1 MAYPKTKPSEGVP
14 ARPFLPGIER
24 EVLEYWE
31 TDQTFRASVD
41 ARATETNDGN
51 EFVLLDGPPFAD
63 GLPHYGHLLAG
74 YAKDAASR
82 YQTMR
87 GHRVER
93 RFGWTCH
100 GLPSE
105 MEAEKL
111 LGLSSKRDIETLG
124 VAEFNEVCR
133 TSVMRHTKEWRDYVT
148 RQARW
153 VDFDNDCKTMDLDYM
168 ESVMWAFKSLWDKG
182 LIYQGH
188 SMSWYCG
195 SCETPL
201 SDSESE
207 GTMDHRETG
216 RERSDP
222 ELTLGLRLETGE
234 LALVWTRSPWTLPS
248 ALAIAVHPQAEY
260 VTVEHGGERYLLAA
274 DRLSD
279 HAHELGENL
288 ADRVVATVPGTELAG
303 LRYTPAFGFFAG
315 HDRAHRVLTA
325 AHVSLDEGTGVV
337 PVAPAF
343 GQDDKAAA
351 EAAGIAL
358 VVPVDAACRFTDEV
372 PPYAGQSVLDA
383 NPAIVRDLKASGA
396 VLRHG
401 ARRHTCPHCWRCGT
415 RLIERALP
423 SWFLALGGIRRRM
436 LELNQQIVWS
446 PERVRDGQFGKWL
459 ENVHDWN
466 ISRNR
471 YWGAPMP
478 IWVSDDPAYPRTDVY
493 GSLDDLRRDFGV
505 RLTDLHRP
513 AIDEL
518 TRPNPDDPTGR
529 STMRRIPEVLDCWF
543 ETGSMPFAQVHY
555 PFENAEWFE
564 RHSPCDLVVEYHAQT
579 RGWFYYMHILATA
592 LFDRPAFGNCSVL
605 GVVQGTDGHAMS
617 KSRNNYLDIGEIF
630 DRDGSDAM
638 RWSLIS
644 SPLVRGGDL
653 VVTSRGSQDA
663 VRQAVLPL
671 WNAWAFLALY
681 AGTSGVE
688 SRWHTESRQVLDRY
702 LLARTHLLV
711 ATARKTMDA
720 HDLSATC
727 AAVRDFLDML
737 TNWYIRCSR
746 SRFASGDADAI
757 DTLHTVLEVLCRV
770 MAPLLPMI
778 SEEIWRGLTGNRSV
792 HLTDWPDASDLPAD
806 DALVTAMERT
816 RQIVSSALSLRRAD
830 GLRVRLPLATLT
842 VVADDNTALEPL
854 AGLIREQ
861 ANIKKVVFTTDIT
874 SYGRYQLSVNPRA
887 CGRRLGSR
895 TQEVIDAVAAGA
907 WTRDQ
912 DGGISIAGI
921 PMRPGETEQ
930 HLVADAP
937 GSAVLPD
944 DAGLVVLDTRVTE
957 ELAAEGMARDLV
969 RVAQQA
975 RRAAGLQLLDRI
987 KLTFE
992 VPDDVATAVRPYQA
1006 FIARETVADT
1016 VHYGPA
1022 GREVFTGSVGDGEQ
1036 ARASVS
1042 TVLSGRSTP

>member
-1 MAYPKTKPSEGVP
+1 MAYPKIQPSEGVP
-14 ARPFLPGIER
+14 ARPFIPGIER
-24 EVLEYWE
+24 GVLEYWE
-31 TDQTFRASVD
+31 SDQTFRASVET
-41 ARATETNDGN
+41 RAVDKDGGK

-87 GHRVER
+87 GRRVER

-111 LGLSSKRDIETLG
+111 LGISSKRDIESMG
-124 VAEFNEVCR
+124 VAEFNQVCR

-153 VDFDNDCKTMDLDYM
+153 VDFDNDCKTMDLEYM
-168 ESVMWAFKSLWDKG
+168 ESVLWAFKTLWDKG
-182 LIYQGH
+182 LVYQGH

-195 SCETPL
+195 SCETTL

-207 GTMDHRETG
+207 GTMDHRDTG
-216 RERSDP
+216 QELSDP
-222 ELTLGLRLETGE
+222 ELTVRVRLETGE
-234 LALVWTRSPWTLPS
+234 LALVWTRSPWTLPA
-248 ALAIAVHPQAEY
+248 ALAIAVDPEAEY
-260 VTVEHGGERYLLAA
+260 AVVEHGAERLLLAV
-274 DRLSD
+274 DRLPD
-279 HAHELGENL
+279 YAPELGEDV
-288 ADRVVATVPGTELAG
+288 ADRVVARVLGAELAG
-303 LRYTPAFGFFAG
+303 RRYTPVFDFFAD
-315 HDRAHRVLTA
+315 HEHAHRVLMA
-325 AHVSLDEGTGVV
+325 AHVSTGEGTGIV

-343 GQDDKAAA
+343 GEDDRKVAD
-351 EAAGIAL
+351 AAGIAL
-358 VVPVDAACRFTDEV
+358 VLPVDAACRFTDEV
-372 PPYAGQSVLDA
+372 PPYAGQSVLDL
-383 NPAIVRDLKASGA
+383 NPAILRDLRAAGA

-401 ARRHTCPHCWRCGT
+401 THRHTCPHCWRCGS
-415 RLIERALP
+415 RLIERAVP
-423 SWFLALGGIRRRM
+423 SWFLALDGIRGRM
-436 LELNQQIVWS
+436 LELNQRITWA
-446 PERVRDGQFGKWL
+446 PERIRDGQFGKWL

-478 IWVSDDPAYPRTDVY
+478 VWVSDDPAYPRTDVY
-493 GSLDDLRRDFGV
+493 GSLDDLERDFGV
-505 RLTDLHRP
+505 RPTDLHRP
-513 AIDEL
+513 VIDEL

-564 RHSPCDLVVEYHAQT
+564 RHSPCDLVVEYQAQT
-579 RGWFYYMHILATA
+579 RGWFYYMHMLATA
-592 LFDRPAFGNCSVL
+592 LFDRPAFSSCSVL
-605 GVVQGTDGHAMS
+605 GVVLGNDGHAMS
-617 KSRNNYLDIGEIF
+617 KSRNNYLDIDEIF

-638 RWSLIS
+638 RWSLIG

-653 VVTSRGSQDA
+653 VVTERGSQDA
-663 VRQAVLPL
+663 LRQAVLPL

-681 AGTSGVE
+681 AGTSQVE
-688 SRWHTESRQVLDRY
+688 GRWRTDSPQVLDRY
-702 LLARTHLLV
+702 LLARTRLLV
-711 ATARKTMDA
+711 STATEAMDV
-720 HDLSATC
+720 HDLSAAC
-727 AAVRDFLDML
+727 AAVREFLDVL

-757 DTLHTVLEVLCRV
+757 DTLHTVLEVLCRL

-778 SEEIWRGLTGNRSV
+778 SEQIWRGLTGDRSV
-792 HLTDWPDASDLPAD
+792 HLADWPAASELPAD
-806 DALVTAMERT
+806 EALVTAMERT
-816 RQIVSSALSLRRAD
+816 RQIVSTALSLRRAD

-842 VVADDNTALEPL
+842 VVVDESPDVEAL
-854 AGLIREQ
+854 AWLIREQ
-861 ANIKKVVFTTDIT
+861 ANVKDVVFAGDIT
-874 SYGRYQLSVNPRA
+874 PYGRLRLSVNARA

-895 TQEVIDAVAAGA
+895 TQKVIAAVAAGA
-907 WTRDQ
+907 WTREP
-912 DGGISIAGI
+912 DGGITIAGI

-930 HLVADAP
+930 HLVVDAP
-937 GSAVLPD
+937 GAAVLPGD
-944 DAGLVVLDTRVTE
+944 VGLVALDTEVTE

-975 RRAAGLQLLDRI
+975 RRAAGLHLLDRI

-992 VPDDVATAVRPYQA
+992 VPDDIAAAVRPYQA
-1006 FIARETVADT
+1006 FIARETVADA

-1022 GREVFTGSVGDGEQ
+1022 GQQVFTGSVGDGAE
-1036 ARASVS
+1036 AKASVS
-1042 TVLSGRSTP
+1042 TVVSARSAR